1 MPPIL
6 KTWPNKRGDLSLVG
20 EGNLVIFCYIDTI
33 DLVCICLSY
42 VKGPSLPW
50 SYISWI
56 YNYLC
61 NKCLSPL
68 MLCVRISIRAKCTT
82 LCMCCSPSRKPCK
95 LYLDITWYPSFVCC
109 KLHIIIVCAKRWNKM
124 KRGDSE
130 FLKWRRRRYFGA

>member
-6 KTWPNKRGDLSLVG
+6 KTWPNKKGDLSLVE

-82 LCMCCSPSRKPCK
+82 LCMCCSALLAESPASYTLTSLGIRHSSAVNFT
-95 LYLDITWYPSFVCC
+95 LYFCVQNGGKKWKEEIQSF
-109 KLHIIIVCAKRWNKM
+109 
-124 KRGDSE
+124 
-130 FLKWRRRRYFGA
+130 